1 MNARLI
7 NQKNGFKKGIEIFLS
22 ANSLNHGSDNV
33 TSNNESIKA
42 KITTKNDS
50 LKNCCINC
58 LFKEPIALRIPT
70 SLARFSARAV
80 LKLMKLIQANSS
92 TKIPTIP
99 KSHTNVMRPPSG
111 SPFLKS
117 EYKCQSF
124 IGYNKA
130 WYLYSCIP
138 VATSFGTML

>member
-7 NQKNGFKKGIEIFLS
+7 NQKTGFEKGIDIFLS
-22 ANSLNHGSDNV
+22 ASSLNHGSENV
-33 TSNNESIKA
+33 TSSSESTKA

-58 LFKEPIALRIPT
+58 TFKEPIVLRIPT
-70 SLARFSARAV
+70 SLALFSARAV
-80 LKLMKLIQANSS
+80 LKFMKLIQAKSS

-111 SPFLKS
+111 KPFLKS

-124 IGYNKA
+124 MGYNKA
-130 WYLYSCIP
+130 
-138 VATSFGTML
+138 